1 VDTGTAVLFALVA
14 IIGVNQV
21 AVRTR
26 LARDRS
32 AVFWG
37 LTLMDLLAGIAV
49 LVLGLPGFEHV
60 PAVTWV
66 VGLLLVMHVAQNLML
81 RNGWEQEAR
90 EEAKAARDEE
100 RKRRRQDRE
109 ARELAEAE
117 AEAADPP

>member
-1 VDTGTAVLFALVA
+1 MDTSSAVLFGLVA
-14 IIGVNQV
+14 IIGINQV

-37 LTLMDLLAGIAV
+37 LTFIDLIAGIVV

-60 PAVTWV
+60 PVVSWV

-81 RNGWEQEAR
+81 RNGWEQEER
-90 EEAKAARDEE
+90 EDAKAARDEE
-100 RKRRRQDRE
+100 RKVRRQDRE

-117 AEAADPP
+117 AEASEPS